1 MLKNE
6 RIRGVEITMKLN
18 LSTYIK
24 QERIK
29 QELNYAELSRKMGYT
44 NVNKGMR
51 RIIDLEREGEAH
63 CEVLE
68 KIIDTLELDRTYIDQ
83 LIQEDKE
90 QQRREFEEWVNTPI
104 DWHLIIRWMP
114 AVYGEREIPGNIK
127 TEEEAIEYAKSV
139 ARKLKLMV
147 WLVLSRKENLRI
159 DADGS
164 IKSRN
169 EVTLDSSWLPATVV
183 R

>member
-1 MLKNE
+1 VKSYLGSYLKGE
-6 RIRGVEITMKLN
+6 RLKQKLN
-18 LSTYIK
+18 TAQL
-24 QERIK
+24 
-29 QELNYAELSRKMGYT
+29 AEKIGYR
-44 NVNKGMR
+44 NINKGMR
-51 RIIDLEREGEAH
+51 RILDLEREGEAH

-68 KIIDTLELDRTYIDQ
+68 KIIDALELDRTYIDQ

-139 ARKLKLMV
+139 AGKLKLMV